1 VNPETSRP
9 PAPYRGR
16 FAPSPTGRL
25 HLGSLFAAAASYLQA
40 RSHAGEWLLRIED
53 LDTPRVV
60 PGVAGDFR
68 TTLEQ
73 LGFEWDGPVT
83 YQSERSC
90 LYAAALAKL
99 DIAGQVFFCSCSR
112 QELAAL
118 PRPAGE
124 PQQSQGNE
132 PAHADDSADEPS
144 DELFYPGLCRK
155 GPLHRDRP
163 YGLRVRVPKGRVT
176 FEDALQGR
184 YSQDV
189 SKAIGDFVIRRRDG
203 LYSYQLAVVVDDADQ
218 GITEV
223 VRGCDLLSNTPRQ
236 MVLQKAL
243 ELPTP
248 GYAHVPLLVEP
259 GGAKLAK
266 SRRSL
271 PVAVERPGRVL
282 FEVFKLLQL
291 SPPSEIDGASPRE
304 AWAWALAH
312 WKPSNLRGIRQI
324 EAGPETRPEN

>member
-1 VNPETSRP
+1 
-9 PAPYRGR
+9 
-16 FAPSPTGRL
+16 
-25 HLGSLFAAAASYLQA
+25 LFAAAASYLQA
-40 RSHAGEWLLRIED
+40 RANGGEWLLRIED

-60 PGVAGDFR
+60 PGAADEFR
-68 TTLEQ
+68 STLEQ

-83 YQSERSC
+83 FQSERSC

-99 DIAGQVFFCSCSR
+99 DAAGRVFFCSCSR

-118 PRPAGE
+118 PRPEADSSSGEPGDPAKPGRPAGE
-124 PQQSQGNE
+124 P
-132 PAHADDSADEPS
+132 P

-155 GPLHRDRP
+155 GPLHRDRVCA
-163 YGLRVRVPKGRVT
+163 LRVRVPKGRVT
-176 FEDALQGR
+176 FDDVLQGR

-189 SKAIGDFVIRRRDG
+189 SRTIGDFVIRRRDG
-203 LYSYQLAVVVDDADQ
+203 LYAYQLAVVVDDADQ

-236 MVLQKAL
+236 IVLQRAL

-266 SRRSL
+266 SRRSV
-271 PVAVERPGRVL
+271 PVSRDVPGRMLV
-282 FEVFKLLQL
+282 EVFKLLQL
-291 SPPSEIDGASPRE
+291 SPPADLEDAPPRD
-304 AWAWALAH
+304 AWAWALENWNA
-312 WKPSNLRGIRQI
+312 SSLRGVRQI
-324 EAGPETRPEN
+324 EVGPKPFPEN

>member
-1 VNPETSRP
+1 VNPEARQP
-9 PAPYRGR
+9 PKRYRGR

-25 HLGSLFAAAASYLQA
+25 HIGSLLAAAASYLQA

-53 LDTPRVV
+53 LDTPRIV
-60 PGVAGDFR
+60 PGAADDFR
-68 TTLEQ
+68 STLEQ

-83 YQSERSC
+83 FQSERSS

-99 DIAGQVFFCSCSR
+99 DATRQVFFCSCSR

-118 PRPAGE
+118 PRPALESQHSAGSEPADLGE
-124 PQQSQGNE
+124 P
-132 PAHADDSADEPS
+132 ADEPS

-163 YGLRVRVPKGRVT
+163 YALRVRVSKGRVT

-184 YSQDV
+184 HSQDV

-223 VRGCDLLSNTPRQ
+223 VRGCDLLSSTPRQ

-271 PVAVERPGRVL
+271 PVAVDAPGRVL
-282 FEVFKLLQL
+282 CDVFKLLQL
-291 SPPSEIDGASPRE
+291 SPPSEIERAPPRE
-304 AWAWALAH
+304 AWAWALAN
-312 WKPSNLRGIRQI
+312 WKPAKLRGIRQV
-324 EAGPETRPEN
+324 EVGPETSPKK